1 MIALLQG
8 KIELKTDKFIILNV
22 KGVGYKVFCS
32 GPTLKKLSGESTKGG
47 SASDGEAK
55 LFIHLYPRENLLDL
69 YGFLSFEELEFFET
83 LISVSGIGP
92 KAALS
97 VMMLAPVKTLKE
109 AIASGQKSLLT
120 KVSGI
125 GQRTAERIILE
136 LKDKVFASVTDIQ
149 QLSSESEVIDAL
161 VALGYTNHQAREALK
176 QVPNKVKEVED
187 RIKGALKILGQK

>member
-1 MIALLQG
+1 MIILLQG
-8 KIELKTDKFIILNV
+8 KIELKTDKFVIINV
-22 KGVGYKVFCS
+22 GGVGYKVHCAAS
-32 GPTLKKLSGESTKGG
+32 SLEKLTVKQ
-47 SASDGEAK
+47 EAK
-55 LFIHLYPRENLLDL
+55 LFIHLYHRENLLDL

-97 VMMLAPVKTLKE
+97 VMMLAPVKALKE

-136 LKDKVFASVTDIQ
+136 LKDKIFVPVADIQ
-149 QLSSESEVIDAL
+149 QLSSESEAIDAL
-161 VALGYTNHQAREALK
+161 VTLGYTNHQAREALK
-176 QVPNKVKEVED
+176 QVSNKVKEVEN
-187 RIKGALKILGQK
+187 RIKEALKILGQK